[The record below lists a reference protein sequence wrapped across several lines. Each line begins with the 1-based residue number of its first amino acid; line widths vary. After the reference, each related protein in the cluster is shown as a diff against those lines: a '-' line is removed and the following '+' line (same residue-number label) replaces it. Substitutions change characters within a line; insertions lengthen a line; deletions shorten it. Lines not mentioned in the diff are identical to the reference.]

1 MSKVRDEAKRI
12 LMEDFG
18 LNVLDAGLVLDLP
31 DNWRVSRWKEEAR
44 IAKEQAL
51 RNLSNK
57 ESRR

>member
-18 LNVLDAGLVLDLP
+18 LNVLDAGLVLDFP
-31 DNWRVSRWKEEAR
+31 DNWRVSQWKEEAR

-51 RNLSNK
+51 RNLSK
-57 ESRR
+57 EGNL

>member
-12 LMEDFG
+12 LIEDFG
-18 LNVLDAGLVLDLP
+18 INVLDAGLVLDLP
-31 DNWRVSRWKEEAR
+31 DNWRVRRWTEEAR